1 MDDKTRRSFADIR
14 DRLEEIASR
23 VRSDDVPL
31 DDALDLYDEAV
42 KLGMK
47 ATELLETVEDDEGPA
62 PDSRAD

>member
-1 MDDKTRRSFADIR
+1 MDDQTRRSFADIR

-31 DDALDLYDEAV
+31 DDALDFYDEAV